1 MSKQIPIE
9 RGTATPAHASSK
21 LYLQVLVAITLGV
34 AVGVC
39 FPSLGLQL
47 EPLGQA
53 FVKLVKMI
61 IAPVVFTTVVV
72 GIASMGDMKKVGR
85 VGLKA
90 LVWFEVMTTL
100 ALLIGLVVVNVVRP
114 GVGVD
119 ASAASLG
126 GDLPGVG
133 EAARKLTF
141 VDFFLHTIPDTVV
154 GAFANGDMLQ
164 VLLFSVLFGFALAR
178 MGEDA
183 APVLTFIER
192 TSHAL
197 FGVVGLIMNFA
208 PLGAFGAM
216 AFTVSKY
223 GLSSLTS
230 LFWLM
235 ACVYVTCLLFVLVV
249 LGTVMASM
257 GLSITRFIYYIRN
270 ELLVVLGTSSSE
282 AALPHLMQRLEQ
294 LGCSKPVVGLVV
306 PTGYSFNLDGT
317 SIYLTMAAVFLAQ
330 ATHTPLSLGDQITL
344 LLLLMVTSKGAAA
357 VTGGGFITLAA
368 TLSAMHTLPVSSLT
382 LLLGVDRFMSEAR
395 ALTNLVGNGV
405 ATLVVS
411 RWEGE
416 LDVDRARAIMAG
428 TPDSYTES
436 RQPRDFSNLTESA
449 PD

>member
-1 MSKQIPIE
+1 MLTEFPIE
-9 RGTATPAHASSK
+9 QADTPTAQASSK
-21 LYLQVLVAITLGV
+21 LYLQVLAAITLGV
-34 AVGVC
+34 AVGAA
-39 FPSLGLQL
+39 FPSIAVKL

-72 GIASMGDMKKVGR
+72 GIAGMGDMKKVGR
-85 VGLKA
+85 VGVKA
-90 LVWFEVMTTL
+90 LIWFELMTTL
-100 ALLIGLVVVNVVRP
+100 ALIIGLVVVNVMEP
-114 GVGVD
+114 GVGID
-119 ASAASLG
+119 ANVSAFNPNDIANM
-126 GDLPGVG
+126 GD
-133 EAARKLTF
+133 AAKKLTF
-141 VDFFLHTIPDTVV
+141 IDFFMHIIPDTVV
-154 GAFANGDMLQ
+154 GAFASGDMLQ
-164 VLLFSVLFGFALAR
+164 VLLFAVLFGLALAR
-178 MGEDA
+178 MGDDA
-183 APVLTFIER
+183 RLVLTFIER

-197 FGVVGLIMNFA
+197 FGVVSLIMKLA
-208 PLGAFGAM
+208 PIGAFGAM
-216 AFTVSKY
+216 AFTVAKY
-223 GLSSLTS
+223 GLQSLTN

-235 ACVYVTCLLFVLVV
+235 ACVYSTCLLFVLVV
-249 LGTVMASM
+249 LGGVMSTM
-257 GLSITRFIYYIRN
+257 GFSILRFIHYIRN

-282 AALPHLMQRLEQ
+282 AALPHLMARLEQ

-330 ATHTPLSLGDQITL
+330 ATNTPMSLGDQVTL

-368 TLSAMHTLPVSSLT
+368 TLSALHTLPLASLT

-416 LDVDRARAIMAG
+416 LDVARARNVMAG
-428 TPDSYTES
+428 NT
-436 RQPRDFSNLTESA
+436 A
-449 PD
+449 PPGASEDPGATRLS

>member
-1 MSKQIPIE
+1 MLTEFPIE
-9 RGTATPAHASSK
+9 QAECSAAQASSK
-21 LYLQVLVAITLGV
+21 LYLQVLIAITLGV
-34 AVGVC
+34 IVGVA
-39 FPSLGLQL
+39 FPGFAVQL

-61 IAPVVFTTVVV
+61 IAPVVFSTVVV
-72 GIASMGDMKKVGR
+72 GIAGMGDMKKVGR

-90 LVWFEVMTTL
+90 LFWFELMTTL
-100 ALLIGLVVVNVVRP
+100 ALVIGLVVVNVVKP
-114 GVGVD
+114 GIGID
-119 ASAASLG
+119 ANVAAFNA
-126 GDLPGVG
+126 GDVAGMG
-133 EAARKLTF
+133 EAAKTLTF
-141 VDFFLHTIPDTVV
+141 IDFFMHIIPDTVV
-154 GAFANGDMLQ
+154 GAFASGDMLQ
-164 VLLFSVLFGFALAR
+164 VLLFAVLFGFALAR

-183 APVLTFIER
+183 GVVLTFIER

-197 FGVVGLIMNFA
+197 FGVVSLIMKVA
-208 PLGAFGAM
+208 PVGAFGAM
-216 AFTVSKY
+216 AFTVAKY
-223 GLSSLTS
+223 GLQSLTN

-235 ACVYVTCLLFVLVV
+235 ACVYATCLLFVLVV
-249 LGTVMASM
+249 LGGVMGAM
-257 GLSITRFIYYIRN
+257 GFSIVRFIYYIRN

-282 AALPHLMQRLEQ
+282 AALPHLMARLER

-330 ATHTPLSLGDQITL
+330 ATNTPMSLGDQITL

-368 TLSAMHTLPVSSLT
+368 TLSALNTLPVASLT

-411 RWEGE
+411 RWENE
-416 LDVDRARAIMAG
+416 LDVEHARVVMAG
-428 TPDSYTES
+428 ASSSTETS
-436 RQPRDFSNLTESA
+436 
-449 PD
+449 